1 MIRVKDENNN
11 IINGLMKN
19 EMGALIV
26 SDVSE
31 YNKYIQSKQQ
41 LETINILKQDTLNIS
56 NELETIKEDINDIKN
71 LLQTLINTRTF

>member
-19 EMGALIV
+19 EIGALIV

-31 YNKYIQSKQQ
+31 YNRYVQSKQQ
-41 LETINILKQDTLNIS
+41 LETINKLKQD
-56 NELETIKEDINDIKN
+56 NDIISSEMAELKQDMGKIKS
-71 LLQTLINTRTF
+71 LLKTLINNSK

>member
-11 IINGLMKN
+11 IINGLVKN

-26 SDVSE
+26 SDFSE

-41 LETINILKQDTLNIS
+41 LETINKLKQDNDIIS
-56 NELETIKEDINDIKN
+56 SEMAELKQDMGEIKN
-71 LLQTLINTRTF
+71 LLQTLINNSK

>member
-11 IINGLMKN
+11 IINGLVKN

-31 YNKYIQSKQQ
+31 YNRYVQSKQQ
-41 LETINILKQDTLNIS
+41 LETINKLKQD
-56 NELETIKEDINDIKN
+56 NDIISSEMAELKQDMGKIKS
-71 LLQTLINTRTF
+71 LLKTLINNSK

>member
-11 IINGLMKN
+11 IINGLVKN

-31 YNKYIQSKQQ
+31 YNRYVQSKQQ
-41 LETINILKQDTLNIS
+41 LETINKLKQDNDIIS
-56 NELETIKEDINDIKN
+56 SEMAELKQDMGEIKN
-71 LLQTLINTRTF
+71 LLQTLINNSK

>member
-26 SDVSE
+26 SNVNE
-31 YNKYIQSKQQ
+31 YNRYVQSKQQ
-41 LETINILKQDTLNIS
+41 SETINILKQDMLNIS
-56 NELETIKEDINDIKN
+56 NELETIKEDINDIKS
-71 LLQTLINTRTF
+71 LLHTLINTRTF